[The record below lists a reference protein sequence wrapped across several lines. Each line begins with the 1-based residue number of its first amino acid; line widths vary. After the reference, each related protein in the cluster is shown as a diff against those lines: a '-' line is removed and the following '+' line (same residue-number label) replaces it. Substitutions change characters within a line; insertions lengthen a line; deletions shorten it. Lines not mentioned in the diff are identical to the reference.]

1 LPVGTA
7 EGAVYVVAVP
17 LAVLVGLNPPQAPAL
32 PQVADQV
39 TPAFLESLLTTAV
52 SDAVALVWS
61 EVGGAGLKATEI
73 AGGVELLELPQPV
86 KKAKARKIIAR
97 MLA

>member
-1 LPVGTA
+1 
-7 EGAVYVVAVP
+7 
-17 LAVLVGLNPPQAPAL
+17 
-32 PQVADQV
+32 
-39 TPAFLESLLTTAV
+39 
-52 SDAVALVWS
+52 LVWS